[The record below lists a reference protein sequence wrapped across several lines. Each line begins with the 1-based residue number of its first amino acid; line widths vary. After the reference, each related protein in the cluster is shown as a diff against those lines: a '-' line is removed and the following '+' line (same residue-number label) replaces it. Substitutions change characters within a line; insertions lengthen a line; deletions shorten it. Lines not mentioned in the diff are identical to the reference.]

1 MDITRTLFATC
12 AGLRLGALQRCC
24 SSSSQ
29 LWGAGAVEQVRLMH
43 NVLGGVID
51 PHAAFLVNRGVK
63 TLDLRVER
71 ANRSAFELARRL
83 EAHKCIARVHYPGAP
98 PSAPPAPAQPSARRL
113 PRNYRCMDES

>member
-1 MDITRTLFATC
+1 M
-12 AGLRLGALQRCC
+12 
-24 SSSSQ
+24 
-29 LWGAGAVEQVRLMH
+29 EQVRLMH